1 MPRAVQYSKGSII
14 YFAGDKDERI
24 YILQTGCVILTSIDV
39 ETGNPVTERVK
50 NGEFFGAKS
59 SLGRFPREET
69 ATARSDSIV
78 VTMTLQE
85 FEAIFSK
92 NKDVIMKM
100 LRVFSGQLRQIHKKT
115 ESI

>member
-50 NGEFFGAKS
+50 NGEFFGDKS
-59 SLGRFPREET
+59 SVG
-69 ATARSDSIV
+69 
-78 VTMTLQE
+78 
-85 FEAIFSK
+85 
-92 NKDVIMKM
+92 
-100 LRVFSGQLRQIHKKT
+100 
-115 ESI
+115 